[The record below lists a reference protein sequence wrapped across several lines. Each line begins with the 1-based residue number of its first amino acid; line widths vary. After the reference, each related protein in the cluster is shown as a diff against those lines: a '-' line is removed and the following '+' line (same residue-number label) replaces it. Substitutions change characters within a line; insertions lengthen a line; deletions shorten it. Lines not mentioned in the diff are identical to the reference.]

1 MSKRLLAAGI
11 VRDLEFD
18 SQYELDGYIKAMQ
31 HKLFN
36 FKILDHFARS
46 DGSVVVRILS
56 QYNNSDLIELYE

>member
-31 HKLFN
+31 HKLFE
-36 FKILDHFARS
+36 FKILDQCSRS
-46 DGSVVVRILS
+46 DGSVIVRVLS
-56 QYNNSDLIELYE
+56 QYNSTDLIELYE